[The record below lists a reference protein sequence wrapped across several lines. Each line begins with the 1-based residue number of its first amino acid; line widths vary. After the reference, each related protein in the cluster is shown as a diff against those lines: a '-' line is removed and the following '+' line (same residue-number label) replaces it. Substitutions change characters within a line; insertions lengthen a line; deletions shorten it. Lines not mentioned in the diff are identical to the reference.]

1 MDRSPFHL
9 PLRLAV
15 CFSLALTSVVRAVYA
30 PPPDREPEKDLTVT
44 VRTGF
49 TYDTNL
55 FGAARN
61 PIDTG
66 VWSLAPKVSYT
77 GSLTDTTFLGAGYAP
92 TFDYFTDR
100 PGTRLLPSHEVSL
113 RLAHAFTKATT
124 IDVNEVFTASRNPE
138 SLLAGVPLNPD
149 QSSQRNQLDGRV
161 STSFSP
167 KIGATL
173 KARAL
178 YSEYRDATLGRALDH
193 WENLA
198 AGSLDYAILPE
209 LKAVGEVRHLD
220 VFYTKQGELKNK
232 RSEFAMLGLDYEV
245 AKKIT
250 ATARFGS
257 EWRSRSRERS
267 TAAPYAEVSAKY
279 QYAPESFVV
288 GGYAYTLEETSD
300 TARFNDSRVNRLF
313 GTMQHSFTALIVG
326 SATVI
331 FEPAELQGRRGVA
344 NLSET
349 TFRGGATVSY
359 LPSTRWTIALSYDYD
374 HVRSDEA
381 ARQMARHRTGLN
393 ATYSF

>member
-1 MDRSPFHL
+1 MVRPLFHPF
-9 PLRLAV
+9 PRLA
-15 CFSLALTSVVRAVYA
+15 FWLNLALVPAALAVYA
-30 PPPDREPEKDLTVT
+30 PSPDRDPEKDLTVS
-44 VRTGF
+44 VRAGF

-61 PIDTG
+61 ALDTG
-66 VWSLAPKVSYT
+66 VWTFAPKVAYT
-77 GSLTDTTFLGAGYAP
+77 GSLTDTTYVGAGYAP

-100 PGTRLLPSHEVSL
+100 PGAQLLPSHEVSL
-113 RLAHAFTKATT
+113 RLAHAFTKETT
-124 IDVNEVFTASRNPE
+124 VDINEVFTASRNPE

-149 QSSQRNQLDGRV
+149 QSSQRNQLDGRF

-198 AGSLDYAILPE
+198 AGSVDYAILPE
-209 LKAVGEVRHLD
+209 LKAVGEARHLD
-220 VFYTKQGELKNK
+220 VFYTKLGEQKNK

-245 AKKIT
+245 AKKVT

-257 EWRSRSRERS
+257 EWRTRSRERS
-267 TAAPYAEVSAKY
+267 VTAPYAEVSGKY

-288 GGYAYTLEETSD
+288 GGYAYTLDETSD
-300 TARFNDSRVNRLF
+300 TARFNDSRVNRFF
-313 GTMQHSFTALIVG
+313 GTLQHSFTPLIVG

-344 NLSET
+344 NLTET
-349 TFRGGATVSY
+349 TFRGGGTLSY
-359 LPSTRWTIALSYDYD
+359 LPSARWTIALSYDYD

-381 ARQMARHRTGLN
+381 SRQMARHRTGLN